1 MMSVFYMIPGIFQ
14 HKLARRGGWGN
25 LLLVGLLIEPS
36 FARAHVNWFVAG
48 EATASAPV
56 LNYSFSEPAVGVV
69 LLGMLVLLITAA
81 VLEWKTQDI
90 PHREK
95 IEAQLASWRPH
106 ALRLFQIFLGLSLL
120 GCAVQKVLLA
130 PHFMTDSGMG
140 STLVLA
146 LEGITGL
153 LMILNLVVPLASVFL
168 LILFGG
174 LIGQW
179 GILTALDYINMAG
192 IAAFLA
198 LMTVST
204 HSFWYRYHA
213 WAVPILRV
221 STGAALILLAFSEK
235 LLDPTRAVALLE
247 KYPLNFM
254 PFVGFHEFSNRLF
267 ILCAG
272 ATETVFGLIF
282 LLGWIPR
289 LNTAAL
295 AVFLVA
301 SNLSFFALGFS
312 KEGGQELIGHLPVLG
327 TALILL
333 TYGAGEK
340 SKFRLPRSP
349 KK

>member
-1 MMSVFYMIPGIFQ
+1 
-14 HKLARRGGWGN
+14 
-25 LLLVGLLIEPS
+25 
-36 FARAHVNWFVAG
+36 
-48 EATASAPV
+48 
-56 LNYSFSEPAVGVV
+56 
-69 LLGMLVLLITAA
+69 
-81 VLEWKTQDI
+81 
-90 PHREK
+90 
-95 IEAQLASWRPH
+95 
-106 ALRLFQIFLGLSLL
+106 
-120 GCAVQKVLLA
+120 
-130 PHFMTDSGMG
+130 
-140 STLVLA
+140 
-146 LEGITGL
+146 
-153 LMILNLVVPLASVFL
+153 
-168 LILFGG
+168 
-174 LIGQW
+174 
-179 GILTALDYINMAG
+179 ILTALDYINMAG